1 MEALTKEILSI
12 LSIVGVNQTVYYQL
26 AIFIVGYSCLYFIV
40 FKPYFRMFEERERS
54 TVGNQDRASQI
65 IKETQELEVEYQ
77 VKARQVNE
85 QYKKVYDKYRAEAM
99 REYDEV
105 VSQARSRT
113 RNSVETNK
121 KEIQQNMLVARKQ
134 LLEERPQVSNTIVHQ
149 ILGGGE

>member
-1 MEALTKEILSI
+1 MEALAKEILGI
-12 LSIVGVNQTVYYQL
+12 LSMLGVNQTVYYQL

-54 TVGNQDRASQI
+54 TVGNQDLASQI
-65 IKETQELEVEYQ
+65 IKEAQELEAEYQ

-85 QYKKVYDKYRAEAM
+85 QYKKVYDKYRSEAM

-105 VSQARSRT
+105 VSQARSQA

-121 KEIQQNMLVARKQ
+121 KEIQENVFVARKQ
-134 LLEERPQVSNTIVHQ
+134 LLEERPQVSNAIVHQ